1 MGSLGDHKVE
11 HRCYFLSRPNKSQLS
26 VPTRKGQFI
35 VFFFSCFSLP
45 LMYVI
50 DWEELLRTQ
59 LNISMKK
66 SLEEKND
73 YFLSVVSG

>member
-1 MGSLGDHKVE
+1 MGSQGRAQMLFSS
-11 HRCYFLSRPNKSQLS
+11 CPNKSQLS

-35 VFFFSCFSLP
+35 VFSAVLLLP
-45 LMYVI
+45 LMYII

-59 LNISMKK
+59 LNVSMKK

-73 YFLSVVSG
+73 YFISIVSI